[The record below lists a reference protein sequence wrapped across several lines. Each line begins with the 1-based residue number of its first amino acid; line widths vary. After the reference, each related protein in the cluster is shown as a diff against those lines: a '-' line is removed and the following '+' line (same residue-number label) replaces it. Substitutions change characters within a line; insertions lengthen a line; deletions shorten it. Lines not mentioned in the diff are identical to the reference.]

1 MKADQ
6 KLFELSA
13 EVTGIAMIVT
23 GLSNQL
29 DNNKTDILTPSA
41 MKDALLGISS
51 YLNRIANDLVNIE
64 R

>member
-41 MKDALLGISS
+41 MKDALFGISN
-51 YLNRIANDLVNIE
+51 YLNRIASDLVNIE
-64 R
+64 K